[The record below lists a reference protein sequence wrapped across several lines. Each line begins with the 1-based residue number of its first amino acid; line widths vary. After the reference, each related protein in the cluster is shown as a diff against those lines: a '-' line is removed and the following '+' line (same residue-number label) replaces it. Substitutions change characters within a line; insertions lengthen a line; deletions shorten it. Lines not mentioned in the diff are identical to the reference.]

1 MTTKKKLGSKL
12 ANSVRQV
19 KSQREH
25 EPATVAPAAKQAT
38 QPAPVN
44 RAAAKP
50 AESRPLQQQPVPS
63 TGSLHPRRI
72 WPD

>member
-25 EPATVAPAAKQAT
+25 EPATATAAPAA
-38 QPAPVN
+38 
-44 RAAAKP
+44 
-50 AESRPLQQQPVPS
+50 SRPLQQQPVPS
-63 TGSLHPRRI
+63 AEHLHPRRI